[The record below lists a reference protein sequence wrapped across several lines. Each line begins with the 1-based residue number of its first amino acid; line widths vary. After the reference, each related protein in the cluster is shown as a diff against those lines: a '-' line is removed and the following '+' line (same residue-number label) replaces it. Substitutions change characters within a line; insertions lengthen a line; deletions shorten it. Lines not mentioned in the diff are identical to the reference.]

1 MTSAVDNPMNMST
14 DGIEDEVEANEVI
27 EVNPEDAVF
36 VKLGLKTEFS
46 DGDVD
51 AFIKNWCLNA
61 HNSTWLDTMIIV
73 AILINT
79 VILSVQNP
87 ATMLDESTLHAFYLT
102 DVVLTTTF
110 SWEMFVRIIA
120 IGFYNKKWNPNPKY
134 SEGEPRYLN
143 DAWNKLD
150 FAVVLSSWMNV
161 LVEATGMKLP
171 IELSTL
177 RALRVLRVLRSLRM
191 FGGIKTILTVVAQ
204 AIPYSVNVLAF
215 LGFLFIVCGIIGIQ
229 MFRGHTG
236 SRCEYGSFDL
246 QAELA
251 ADKYPMVQL
260 DGASNTSW
268 GTVLGDSSPSPK
280 PLIGAEQ
287 YNETMI
293 RYFLK
298 DSSGRF
304 DLDSAFNGE
313 PVDPPTF
320 WSGTTAPGYTL
331 CQSSDPADSRR
342 CQVDNREPP
351 KGVGYEYPIGIGMWY
366 TYCTVDE
373 DCPLFN
379 KPDRYNRTQ
388 VCVPALNP
396 GKTFHSYD
404 NAAQGWI
411 ALFINMACLYWWETA
426 HRYTDFGATS
436 PNDLGSDIAWVYGM
450 INITFLTYISVNM
463 FVAVITTVFADVR
476 GAENPAGGMK
486 AKADKPNKK
495 KAYRDKWTPP
505 FYYIKALG
513 GPDGPY
519 EEKKKKGEDEK
530 DREGLING
538 SNFNNFIM
546 FFILFNTC
554 ILAMDHHNALE
565 CISNE
570 KDFGSSGT
578 QANAIWSSEDGGHY
592 KEMCQSELFIL
603 IETSLNYLFNFVF
616 TMELILKVLGM
627 GFKAYIRVP
636 FNQLDFFI
644 VTTSLLDMLGE
655 FLQEPGED
663 STGLG
668 SLKMFRIL
676 RLFRVLRVARF
687 LYKNQNLKRVLQTV
701 FGSGEAL
708 GNLGLFIFFSIMLFG
723 IMGMHMFGGNYHPQ
737 NERLQDAT
745 GFGYCD
751 LCADENGCCIS
762 GEEPEACPKVLIP
775 FEGPIKCYADNS
787 GTLWGRLVGNGAI
800 RVTHAE
806 NNIVY
811 GYDVTDMITKGLIP
825 RRNFEDFPR
834 AFLLAFQVMTGD
846 DWVNQMHDHLQVFN
860 GWAPAL
866 LFFLNFAFC
875 NFILLSL
882 FIAVILE
889 NFEVA
894 EAEKMKMQKDQHK
907 TKLEFAEE
915 ARRKPK
921 VSFVHRCTW
930 CCGGQGKG
938 ATFMSAD
945 IDESLIDGQKR
956 WSSSTLNIHPLNGKI
971 LALDDPIGP
980 LLQKALAAGVDKDAM
995 RSPQFATDSDGEF
1008 VYDEDPLTGVKK
1020 KIVTVDKDD
1029 TDWTPSK
1036 EDVIKLAAAAG
1047 VDEGELSSTE
1057 GLAPAQWY
1065 NDDLAMFVFGPDHP
1079 ARVVCQRLANNYIF
1093 SEVIVL
1099 GAILL
1104 GTVLLAWEGPPGS
1117 LDPALVESF
1126 DVLQTI
1132 LYFIFLAE
1140 FVAKVIG
1147 YGFFSTPDAYIKD
1160 PWNKLDFTVIIGST
1174 ITILGGNAGPIR
1186 LLRCLRPLRIVA
1198 RNEGMRVIITAVV
1211 NSLAVNVGVLALAG
1225 MGILMFGILG
1235 VALFGGKFYSCNCS
1249 HTFPLGVMPDA
1260 YTVDY
1265 DGVATY
1271 ALDTPFSDWQGTV
1284 NSIIDPTAL
1293 QQSNTFSGRSPCG
1306 DGVSGGT
1313 YIEDACVT
1321 QEIVSVSGFDA
1332 VVDNEDTE
1340 GLCILTP
1347 ATGNG
1352 IFDSIYDYI
1361 PGSCARKDSAPA
1373 DTVCVYKNGEHNGKA
1388 GQAKCAQPAK
1398 LGLAFP
1404 NGNESTTFQL
1414 RQVDDRRQ
1422 CVGEPIGIGM
1432 EGFYPNNIYGVDPSF
1447 PNTISRCYWDNR
1459 PYNFDT
1465 TGNAMMA
1472 LFTASTLAGWT
1483 DIMEIAVDMRGI
1495 DMQPMPFSSIS
1506 SVFYFLMYVLVMAF
1520 FVTNLFIGVLID
1532 FIGHSD
1538 GSALLTEDQ
1547 QKLQDMDKFQKLH
1560 RPSLQDQAPENCL
1573 RRWFY
1578 GLVESNFWN
1587 QVSNGIIVFNVVV
1600 MLCEHETQSHE
1611 WYLLLELLNYAC
1623 LWFFTIEMV
1632 FKLIAYLPPKYWKD
1646 PWSKFDAI
1654 VITFSW
1660 AAIFFNLGSVQAI
1673 RAMRAFRIVLV
1684 LKSAKGIRS
1693 LFQTLILSV
1702 PPAVNISV
1710 LLFLLYALYAI
1721 LGMQLFGNAPLQDLE
1736 CLIPNQNGSPAAD
1749 WKGGVAPWS
1758 LSPEGC
1764 TWECAW
1770 NSTIS
1775 EFSPEG
1781 CTQCDLHYCDV
1792 GTPRGI
1798 NYKYWYGIDAD
1809 GNNENTDGKPSAQAA
1824 EMAALFESQGRA
1836 FAGISGGGPGHM
1848 MMGLNRQYTHHA
1860 SFRNFKD
1867 ALKLLFQCASGQDWK
1882 FVMYAVGGEPGN
1894 AGGGGQTTIAFL
1906 FFFTFFFFSNYI
1918 LLNLFIAVILDNF
1931 AASMREQELDISEQ
1945 DFEAFKYMFRAKTTD
1960 EAPELLKFIDIW
1972 PLLAEAGKSD
1982 GHDDSG
1988 NIKENPFSPPPFE
2001 DWALEHDTAW
2011 KLSLPS
2017 AHTKELEWQEVKN
2030 FVQRLYDEG
2039 NSPINRPG
2047 QPGFDEDRGLDEDGR
2062 RQELGMFQEYWDTLI
2077 GCPGLFKT
2085 EMSEVDGGSLIAQES
2100 AKFEAWDDYI
2110 HYAQT
2115 VQLQPDEV
2123 ISTDHARSIPVADMM
2138 AALKS
2143 LRFRDNFKSILN
2155 EFRFHGIIFKNDTST
2170 LKYDQVLRAF
2180 VQNRMG
2186 HDALT
2191 LEEQLSRNPDSLEE
2205 EDEEED
2211 SGEEDDDGSETME
2224 VSKNPAALIDEQE

>member
-1 MTSAVDNPMNMST
+1 MSVETDNPLN
-14 DGIEDEVEANEVI
+14 EVEDDVSESGQEEVDA
-27 EVNPEDAVF
+27 EDAVY
-36 VKLGLKTEFS
+36 VKLGLRKEFTE
-46 DGDVD
+46 GDVD

-61 HNSTWLDTMIIV
+61 HNSTWLDTTIII

-79 VILSVQNP
+79 VILSHQNP
-87 ATMLDESTLHAFYLT
+87 ATMLDEDILHAYYLI
-102 DVVLTTTF
+102 DVVLTLTF

-120 IGFYNKKWNPNPKY
+120 IGFYNKNWNSNPKF
-134 SEGEPRYLN
+134 SEGPQKYLN
-143 DAWNKLD
+143 DSWNKLD
-150 FAVVLSSWMNV
+150 FAVVISSWLNV

-191 FGGIKTILTVVAQ
+191 FSGIKTILAVVAQ
-204 AIPYSVNVLAF
+204 AMPYSVNVLAF

-229 MFRGHTG
+229 MFRGHTL

-251 ADKYPMVQL
+251 TDKYPFVQL
-260 DGASNTSW
+260 DAAINTSW
-268 GTVLGDSSPSPK
+268 TTVLGTSSPSPK
-280 PLIGAEQ
+280 PLIGDDQ
-287 YNETMI
+287 YNATAVL
-293 RYFLK
+293 YQNK
-298 DSSGRF
+298 DSDGAFEMDSDYLPGDAI
-304 DLDSAFNGE
+304 DLPSFA
-313 PVDPPTF
+313 
-320 WSGTTAPGYTL
+320 SGTTAPGYTY
-331 CQSSDPADSRR
+331 CQSTDPADTAK
-342 CQVDNREPP
+342 CEVDDRETAA
-351 KGVGYEYPIGIGMWY
+351 GAGYEYPIGIGMWY

-379 KPDRYNRTQ
+379 KRDQYNRTQ
-388 VCVPALNP
+388 VCVPSLNP
-396 GKTFHSYD
+396 GKTFHGYD
-404 NAAQGWI
+404 DVLQGWI

-426 HRYTDFGATS
+426 HRFSDYGATS
-436 PNDLGSDIAWVYGM
+436 PNDLGAEIAWSYGL
-450 INITFLTYISVNM
+450 INVTFLTYISVNM

-476 GAENPAGGMK
+476 SAENPEGGMK
-486 AKADKPNKK
+486 GKDDKPNK

-505 FYYIKALG
+505 FYYVKALG
-513 GPDGPY
+513 GPSGPY
-519 EEKKKKGEDEK
+519 EEKKKKGEQEA

-538 SNFNNFIM
+538 SGFNNFIM
-546 FFILFNTC
+546 FFIIFNTA
-554 ILAMDHHNALE
+554 ILAMDHHNSLE
-565 CISNE
+565 CISNTVH
-570 KDFGSSGT
+570 FGDNGT
-578 QANAIWSSEDGGHY
+578 QANAVWDPEDGGHY
-592 KEMCQSELFIL
+592 KEMCQSETFIM

-616 TMELILKVLGM
+616 TMELILKILGM

-644 VTTSLLDMLGE
+644 VTTSILDMVGE
-655 FLQEPGED
+655 ALQQPGED
-663 STGLG
+663 SSGLG

-687 LYKNQNLKRVLQTV
+687 LYKNKNLKRVLQTV

-723 IMGMHMFGGNYHPQ
+723 IMGMHMFGGNYHPM

-751 LCADENGCCIS
+751 LCANEDGCCIS
-762 GEEPEACPKVLIP
+762 GETLEECPKSLIE
-775 FEGPIKCYADNS
+775 FEAPIRCFGDNS
-787 GTLWGRLVGNGAI
+787 GTLWGRLVGDGEI

-811 GYDVTDMITKGLIP
+811 GYDVEGLIAKGLIP

-860 GWAPAL
+860 GWAPAF

-894 EAEKMKMQKDQHK
+894 EAEKMKLQKDQHK
-907 TKLEFAEE
+907 TKLEVWEE
-915 ARRKPK
+915 DRKRPK
-921 VSFVHRCTW
+921 ITFVHRCTW
-930 CCGGQGKG
+930 CCGGAGKG
-938 ATFMSAD
+938 DGLVAAD
-945 IDESLIDGQKR
+945 IAEDVVDEKKS
-956 WSSSTLNIHPLNGKI
+956 WSSASLNIHPLNGKI
-971 LALDDPIGP
+971 LAVNDSIGP
-980 LLQKALAAGVDKDAM
+980 LLQKALDVGVEKDDLRA
-995 RSPQFATDSDGEF
+995 PQFEKDENGEF
-1008 VYDEDPLTGVKK
+1008 VFDEDPLTGVKK

-1029 TDWTPSK
+1029 YDWTPTT
-1036 EDVIKLAAAAG
+1036 EDIIALAKAAG
-1047 VDEGELSSTE
+1047 ADEDELNGVEGLSSD
-1057 GLAPAQWY
+1057 AKYY
-1065 NDDLAMFVFGPDHP
+1065 NDDKSCFTFGPEDP
-1079 ARVVCQRLANNYIF
+1079 IRLMCKKAANNYWF
-1093 SEVIVL
+1093 SDVVVL

-1117 LDPALVESF
+1117 LDPSLVETF

-1132 LYFIFLAE
+1132 LYFIFLFE
-1140 FVAKVIG
+1140 FIFKVIG
-1147 YGFFSTPDAYIKD
+1147 YGFFFTPDAYIKD

-1249 HTFPLGVMPDA
+1249 HSFPLGVMPDA

-1265 DGVATY
+1265 NGVATY
-1271 ALDTPFSDWQGTV
+1271 AADMPFGDWQSQV
-1284 NSIIDPTAL
+1284 NDIISPSAL
-1293 QQSNTFSGRSPCG
+1293 QQSDIFRGRSPCG
-1306 DGVSGGT
+1306 DGVSEGF
-1313 YIEDACVT
+1313 YVEDACVT
-1321 QEIVSVSGFDA
+1321 TEVVSLPGFETTVEA
-1332 VVDNEDTE
+1332 VDTNSYCT
-1340 GLCILTP
+1340 LVA
-1347 ATGNG
+1347 ATGSG
-1352 IFDSIYDYI
+1352 VFDSLFDYK
-1361 PGSCARKDSAPA
+1361 PGSCAVKDNAPA
-1373 DTVCVYKNGEHNGKA
+1373 GTTCMYKYGEHNGVP
-1388 GQAKCAQPAK
+1388 GQAKCAQPAE
-1398 LGLAFP
+1398 LGLAYP
-1404 NGNESTTFQL
+1404 IGNETTKFELQ
-1414 RQVDDRRQ
+1414 QVMDKRQ
-1422 CVGEPIGIGM
+1422 CVGKPIGMGF
-1432 EGFYPNNIYGVDPSF
+1432 EGYYPENVFGVDPSF
-1447 PNTISRCYWDNR
+1447 PNAISKCYWDNR
-1459 PYNFDT
+1459 PYNFDS

-1495 DMQPMPFSSIS
+1495 DMQPMPFATMPA
-1506 SVFYFLMYVLVMAF
+1506 VLYFLFYVLVMAF

-1560 RPSLQDQAPENCL
+1560 RPQLEEEAPPNCL

-1578 GLVESNFWN
+1578 GLVESMFWN
-1587 QVSNGIIVFNVVV
+1587 QVSNGVIVFNVVV

-1611 WYLLLELLNYAC
+1611 WYLMLEYLNYAC
-1623 LWFFTIEMV
+1623 LWFFTVEML
-1632 FKLIAYLPPKYWKD
+1632 FKLIAYFPKKYWED

-1654 VITFSW
+1654 VIIFSW

-1693 LFQTLILSV
+1693 LFQTLMLSI

-1736 CLIPNQNGSPAAD
+1736 CMVPNEAAHAAD

-1764 TWECAW
+1764 TYECQW
-1770 NSTIS
+1770 NVGNETVPAG
-1775 EFSPEG
+1775 FQPEG
-1781 CTQCDLHYCDV
+1781 CQQCDLHFCDV

-1798 NYKYWYGIDAD
+1798 NYKYWYGIKD
-1809 GNNENTDGKPSAQAA
+1809 GKSQYTDGKPSDAAA
-1824 EMAALFESQGRA
+1824 ELAVLFDSQSRA

-1848 MMGLNRQYTHHA
+1848 MMGLNRQYTRHA
-1860 SFRNFKD
+1860 SFRSFPS
-1867 ALKLLFQCASGQDWK
+1867 ALKLLFQCAAGQDWK

-1894 AGGGGQTTIAFL
+1894 PGGGGQPGIAFMY
-1906 FFFTFFFFSNYI
+1906 FFTFFFFSNYI

-1945 DFEAFKYMFRAKTTD
+1945 DFEAFKYLFRSKTTD
-1960 EAPELLKFIDIW
+1960 EQPELLKFIDVW
-1972 PLLAEAGKSD
+1972 PLLAEVGDTD

-1988 NIKENPFSPPPFE
+1988 NIKENPFSPASIE
-2001 DWALEHDTAW
+2001 EWEMEHATAW

-2017 AHTKELEWQEVKN
+2017 AGTTELQWLEVKD

-2039 NSPINRPG
+2039 HSPINRLG
-2047 QPGFDEDRGLDEDGR
+2047 QPGYDEDRGLDENGR
-2062 RQELGMFQEYWDTLI
+2062 RQELGSFQEYWDTLI
-2077 GCPGLFKT
+2077 GCPGLFKS
-2085 EMSEVDGGSLIAQES
+2085 EPAEVDGVVEPGQIIAKES
-2100 AKFEAWDDYI
+2100 AAFEDWDAYI

-2115 VQLQPDEV
+2115 AELRPDEV
-2123 ISTDHARSIPVADMM
+2123 NSDDQVKTIGVEDIR
-2138 AALKS
+2138 AAMQS

-2186 HDALT
+2186 HEALT
-2191 LEEQLSRNPDSLEE
+2191 LEEQLSRNPDALDEE
-2205 EDEEED
+2205 DEDEEEEPIAKVEENPASVAD
-2211 SGEEDDDGSETME
+2211 DEDDDE
-2224 VSKNPAALIDEQE
+2224 